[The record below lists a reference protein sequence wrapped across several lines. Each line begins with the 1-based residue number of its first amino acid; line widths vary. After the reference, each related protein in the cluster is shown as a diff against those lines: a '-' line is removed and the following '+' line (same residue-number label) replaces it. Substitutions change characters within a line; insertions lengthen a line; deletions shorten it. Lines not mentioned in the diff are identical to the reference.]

1 LAASNVDR
9 MVLKQF
15 SKANPMAYNSE
26 NRTQCT
32 GWLHAMGLG
41 ADDGTVSTASLSPDV
56 TTSPAMPA
64 DTQRV
69 NIAHKRNRLRRDPE
83 AERKELAAIY
93 QRRGLDHDL
102 AYKIAEE
109 LMARG
114 VLATHACDEL
124 GSMEPQRPR
133 PVLALVPAVSFLV
146 GAAFPLL
153 IVLLASIGALVVVV
167 VGVTLV
173 VLALRGWTAAYI
185 GGAKPVIGAGRVELC
200 SAVAMSIS
208 TAIGATLGIHALYK
222 FIDPS

>member
-1 LAASNVDR
+1 
-9 MVLKQF
+9 
-15 SKANPMAYNSE
+15 
-26 NRTQCT
+26 
-32 GWLHAMGLG
+32 MGLG
-41 ADDGTVSTASLSPDV
+41 ADDGTVSTASPSPDV
-56 TTSPAMPA
+56 TTSPAIPA

-93 QRRGLDHDL
+93 QRRGLDDDL

-114 VLATHACDEL
+114 VLATHVCDDL
-124 GSMEPQRPR
+124 GIMEPQRPR
-133 PVLALVPAVSFLV
+133 PVLVALVPAASFFV

-167 VGVTLV
+167 GGVTLV

-185 GGAKPVIGAGRVELC
+185 GGAKPVIGAGRVALC
-200 SAVAMSIS
+200 SAVAISIS